1 MTVRDDTRAAQAT
14 RDALAKGVGINLED
28 LRKET
33 RNSIALGAQVAFLA
47 NSSTPTQGRARTTLD
62 DFAGQVFNGTNDAY
76 TLSQRVFGENIH
88 VVRIIQATGTAQPL
102 PRTSNPA
109 PSGASFYFD
118 GFFTVRVGEAPL
130 TLDGLLA
137 FYLTPL

>member
-1 MTVRDDTRAAQAT
+1 MTVRDDTRAAQAAQN
-14 RDALAKGVGINLED
+14 ALAKQQGLNLED

-33 RNSIALGAQVAFLA
+33 RNSIALGAQITELT
-47 NSSTPTQGRARTTLD
+47 NSSTPTQGRARTKLE

-88 VVRIIQATGTAQPL
+88 VVHIVQATGTAQEL
-102 PRTSNPA
+102 ARGSNPA

-118 GFFTVRVGEAPL
+118 GFFTVRVGVAPL